1 MTRRK
6 MRRFAEG
13 GDTYQTARRARKE
26 ADIESDYQKALKAG
40 KNAQIAL
47 AKKEQR
53 MADAADDFAKWTRA
67 DRTQTRAAERA
78 AESALS
84 EARRTQGRSIAD
96 RDLGSRINPAPTE
109 PIKTPKIEA
118 PDLSGYFKAPTSSKA
133 AAPRRAPATQAP
145 ARREEAPKSSGA
157 WYGRPTAPAPSSASS
172 SPATPAAPPARPPA
186 PESNTRAPSLFIG
199 TRAAREQE
207 ANAPTRA
214 GLDISGALEKFGRRN
229 EAGRAYQS
237 MLRAK
242 EAAARAR
249 EAADRVRESRTPSSM
264 PLSKWPQAS
273 LSQFAPEDDEPDYP
287 LRAKRKGGTVKKTK
301 KPVKKSCGGGMAKGY
316 AKGGSID
323 GCAIRG
329 KTRAKRTK

>member
-84 EARRTQGRSIAD
+84 EARRTQGRSITD

-133 AAPRRAPATQAP
+133 AAPRPRPRPATTAPTSAPRTQRAGVTYSGDALTREQARLAAADKAYRAARGIPDTGFGGSSPAPAL
-145 ARREEAPKSSGA
+145 
-157 WYGRPTAPAPSSASS
+157 APSSASATAS
-172 SPATPAAPPARPPA
+172 STPTVSDRAQNLRAQVLRALQARQAGTPAFTMSFPSTARA
-186 PESNTRAPSLFIG
+186 DDLR
-199 TRAAREQE
+199 RAAE
-207 ANAPTRA
+207 ARRRSRIAVNPDDT
-214 GLDISGALEKFGRRN
+214 GEEDSG
-229 EAGRAYQS
+229 Y
-237 MLRAK
+237 
-242 EAAARAR
+242 
-249 EAADRVRESRTPSSM
+249 
-264 PLSKWPQAS
+264 
-273 LSQFAPEDDEPDYP
+273 
-287 LRAKRKGGTVKKTK
+287 RKGGSIKKKPAKKMAKGGAAK
-301 KPVKKSCGGGMAKGY
+301 KPVKKSCGGGMRY

-323 GCAIRG
+323 GCAVRG